1 MLGVCVVGL
10 SGTILKSSPEQPTFQ
25 SLASTSIITIRNKM
39 NPNIRSSSF
48 AKQPTEPEPEL
59 PEAAQALL
67 GVLLILFAQLFT
79 ASQFV
84 LEEKIMGK
92 YNVEPLL
99 AVGYEGLF
107 GLSTVLFL
115 MPFFHWFIGMT
126 PQGKGGYFDMIT
138 GWHQMIN
145 NSGVLWSSVAIAL
158 SIALFNFFGLSVTRS
173 VSATARSTIDTC
185 RTLGIWIVS
194 LYLVSSSFSFSSLS
208 MELSLFSL
216 DSLRRIP
223 VLRYSLTAFPFD

>member
-39 NPNIRSSSF
+39 NPNIRSSSS
-48 AKQPTEPEPEL
+48 KQPSEPEPEL

-84 LEEKIMGK
+84 LEEKIMGR

-115 MPFFHWFIGMT
+115 MPFFHWFIGTT

-194 LYLVSSSFSFSSLS
+194 LYLVSRS
-208 MELSLFSL
+208 
-216 DSLRRIP
+216 
-223 VLRYSLTAFPFD
+223 AFPLVSVSGRSCLSSH